1 MQPGAATPGE
11 ASLPD
16 PAEPPDPRPDQQL
29 DPVAETAG
37 EPPAELSRPEAYPE
51 EELPPDF
58 WGSSDPDPAAAKPA
72 AEPPSGETARAIAR
86 LQTLFP
92 GRMVR
97 FVPTPPADAKGETGP
112 GRAADAPD
120 ESDQE

>member
-16 PAEPPDPRPDQQL
+16 PAEPPDPRPDQQ
-29 DPVAETAG
+29 PVAETAG
-37 EPPAELSRPEAYPE
+37 GPPAEPSRPEAYPE

-58 WGSSDPDPAAAKPA
+58 WGPSDPDPAAATPA
-72 AEPPSGETARAIAR
+72 AEPPSAETARAVAR
-86 LQTLFP
+86 LQALFP
-92 GRMVR
+92 GRLVR

>member
-1 MQPGAATPGE
+1 MQQGAATPGE

-16 PAEPPDPRPDQQL
+16 PADPPGPRPDQQL
-29 DPVAETAG
+29 DPVAKTAG

-51 EELPPDF
+51 
-58 WGSSDPDPAAAKPA
+58 AATPA
-72 AEPPSGETARAIAR
+72 AEPPSGEMARAVAR
-86 LQTLFP
+86 LQALFP
-92 GRMVR
+92 GRLVR

-112 GRAADAPD
+112 GRTADAPD

>member
-1 MQPGAATPGE
+1 MQPGAASPGE

-16 PAEPPDPRPDQQL
+16 PAEPPDPRPDQPL

-37 EPPAELSRPEAYPE
+37 EPPAELARPEAYPE

-58 WGSSDPDPAAAKPA
+58 WGPSDSDPAAATPA
-72 AEPPSGETARAIAR
+72 AEPPSAETARAVAR
-86 LQTLFP
+86 LQALFP